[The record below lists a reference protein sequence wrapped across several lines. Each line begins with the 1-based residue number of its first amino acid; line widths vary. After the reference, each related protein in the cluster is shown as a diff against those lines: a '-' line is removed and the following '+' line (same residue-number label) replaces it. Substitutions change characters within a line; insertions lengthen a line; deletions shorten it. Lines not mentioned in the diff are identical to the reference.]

1 MPSQKAT
8 RALRLTDCV
17 LTHQSI
23 RDVIKLPDER
33 EQHQLLLDLSGVRMP
48 TAGGLGALV
57 SLHKEVRDSGG
68 RLVLLNVQPW
78 AYEVF
83 TVTRLTEVMDV
94 RAA

>member
-1 MPSQKAT
+1 MGRRT
-8 RALRLTDCV
+8 ALRLTDGI
-17 LTHQSI
+17 LTQQSV
-23 RDVIKLPDER
+23 RNALKLPDDQ
-33 EQHQLLLDLSGVRMP
+33 EQHQLLLDLSGVRVP
-48 TAGGLGALV
+48 TASGLGALV
-57 SLHKEVRDSGG
+57 SLHKQVRDNGG

>member
-1 MPSQKAT
+1 MASQKVP

-17 LTHQSI
+17 LTQQSV

-33 EQHQLLLDLSGVRMP
+33 EQHQLLLDLSGVCLP
-48 TAGGLGALV
+48 TASGLGALV
-57 SLHKEVRDSGG
+57 SLHKQVRDNGG
-68 RLVLLNVQPW
+68 RIVLLNVQPW

-83 TVTRLTEVMDV
+83 AVTRLTDVMDV